1 MRMRH
6 ALATAMTATTL
17 ALGALAAPAQAAPEN
32 APSAAASASDD
43 VFFTTQ
49 ATKQY
54 TCAKT
59 TCRVKRKLFAGQPL
73 SISCYYVGQS
83 VSGNKIWYYTTTWQY
98 EVWVD
103 GYTPGQHINTGSDPR
118 PGIPRC

>member
-1 MRMRH
+1 MRIRG
-6 ALATAMTATTL
+6 ALATAAVGTAV
-17 ALGALAAPAQAAPEN
+17 ALGVSAVPS
-32 APSAAASASDD
+32 SAASQSDD

-59 TCRVKRKLFAGQPL
+59 TCQVKRNLFSGQPL

-83 VSGNKIWYYTTTWQY
+83 VGGNTIWYYTTTWQF

-103 GYTPGQHINTGSDPR
+103 GYTPGQHINTGADPR
-118 PGIPRC
+118 PGVPRC